1 MGTITKELLNRY
13 RKNVKK
19 DEKIPVLNAAM
30 ARTEIKDLAYLPTK
44 AAKLNGEFEVN
55 LKTHGITAQRKSGR
69 CWLFAT
75 MNIMREKVMEKT
87 GLEKFELSGNFLSF
101 YDKLEK
107 ANNFLEMVIA
117 NADKDM
123 DDRMTDYIFS
133 GIGDGG
139 YFDMARD
146 LVKKYGVVPKE
157 CLNHISLN
165 ILTN

>member
-75 MNIMREKVMEKT
+75 MNIMTEKM
-87 GLEKFELSGNFLSF
+87 
-101 YDKLEK
+101 
-107 ANNFLEMVIA
+107 
-117 NADKDM
+117 
-123 DDRMTDYIFS
+123 
-133 GIGDGG
+133 
-139 YFDMARD
+139 
-146 LVKKYGVVPKE
+146 
-157 CLNHISLN
+157 
-165 ILTN
+165 